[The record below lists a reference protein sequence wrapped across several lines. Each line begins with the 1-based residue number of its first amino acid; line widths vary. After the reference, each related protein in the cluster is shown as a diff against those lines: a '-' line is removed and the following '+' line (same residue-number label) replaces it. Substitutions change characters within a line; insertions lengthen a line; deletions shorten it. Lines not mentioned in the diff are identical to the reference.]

1 MKAKRFLIL
10 SLFVVVYT
18 IVSCS
23 FDVSED
29 QDARVSSL
37 KFMDYNYNYNYNL
50 SELETMALI
59 NTYRVSVG

>member
-37 KFMDYNYNYNYNL
+37 KFMDYNYNL